1 MECILHSIYLLQTP
15 QQGAQTIIHLA
26 VADETAAITN
36 AFFEDCQVSDNAT
49 NLVLDDGLAKKL
61 WEASEAYVRL
71 QPEEVHY

>member
-1 MECILHSIYLLQTP
+1 MTWIKSVSWQYILVMF
-15 QQGAQTIIHLA
+15 
-26 VADETAAITN
+26 VA
-36 AFFEDCQVSDNAT
+36 QVSDNAT